1 MGGYDDRGDGKS
13 GVEQPPEY
21 AASSSSSSSSA
32 ERLATLAAAKLR
44 RRGLRYQHLIEGLPW
59 VERHEVALLRYAAA
73 AGSGRA
79 APAWLQHA
87 AAWWAALCKLHGGLT
102 RAILVSSAA
111 GTLQAAY
118 GSWRITGAALAAL
131 LSYWLFRSRTVVK
144 GRPHP
149 QPLSNLAAPPSSMP
163 TWPSC
168 QRVMGLLLQ
177 HALAVTQ
184 QTTSAASG
192 TRHPLLTSS
201 QCCCCR
207 PTAESVVVLHALG
220 IQLEAHHRS
229 GWVKRHFVPFELL
242 AAAVINEAVTPTI
255 CYFYLA
261 LLIAHE
267 DHLLLAFPVTR
278 PPLEVL
284 VPVRNSLTAALS
296 SASGALKP
304 KRHAGDSLD

>member
-1 MGGYDDRGDGKS
+1 MGGYDDCDGGKS
-13 GVEQPPEY
+13 GVQHPPDH
-21 AASSSSSSSSA
+21 ATSSSSPSSSA
-32 ERLATLAAAKLR
+32 ERLAALAAAKLR

-59 VERHEVALLRYAAA
+59 VERHEVALLRYPAAA
-73 AGSGRA
+73 SSGRA
-79 APAWLQHA
+79 VPAWLQQA

-118 GSWRITGAALAAL
+118 GSWSITGAALAAL
-131 LSYWLFRSRTVVK
+131 LSYWLFRSRTVH
-144 GRPHP
+144 G
-149 QPLSNLAAPPSSMP
+149 
-163 TWPSC
+163 
-168 QRVMGLLLQ
+168 
-177 HALAVTQ
+177 LAVTQ
-184 QTTSAASG
+184 QTMSASIG
-192 TRHPLLTSS
+192 P
-201 QCCCCR
+201 Q
-207 PTAESVVVLHALG
+207 SVVVLHALG

-242 AAAVINEAVTPTI
+242 AAVVINEAVTPTI

-261 LLIAHE
+261 LLIVRE

-304 KRHAGDSLD
+304 KHRAGDRLY